1 MMAVV
6 AIMVVSHRWVDGGDD
21 EGDVGWGCSGRGSSD
36 VVQRG
41 DGERGGVG
49 GGGHGD
55 DDGGDEVAAGEVVME
70 MWCRGVV
77 VTGWRRRQVA
87 GILPKK
93 MGAAPEFF

>member
-6 AIMVVSHRWVDGGDD
+6 AVVVVSHRWVDVAMTRVMGGC
-21 EGDVGWGCSGRGSSD
+21 GGRGSSD
-36 VVQRG
+36 LVRRG

-77 VTGWRRRQVA
+77 VTRW
-87 GILPKK
+87 
-93 MGAAPEFF
+93 